1 MSEILRIAKANYQLA
16 KEKPRESNPM
26 YLDAVQEIWSA
37 AGQGRLFVQL
47 SRIYDQEDYRLL
59 KQAVELLEEEGFT
72 VHPPTGMVATAS
84 KGGPK
89 CKLLQSVSIF

>member
-26 YLDAVQEIWSA
+26 YLDAVQEIWGA

-47 SRIYDQEDYRLL
+47 TRVYDQECYRLL
-59 KQAVELLEEEGFT
+59 KQAVELLKEDGFT
-72 VHPPTGMVATAS
+72 VHHPDVY
-84 KGGPK
+84 GGYR
-89 CKLLQSVSIF
+89 IEGWAND